1 MACFLR
7 ELVILNECEGSQN
20 RVKERC
26 FALLSMTNNIW
37 VNCYIV
43 AKVKLVLMARRL
55 SPLRRLQVDVNL
67 CEWVFVVFG
76 VVAIRL

>member
-37 VNCYIV
+37 VNIYI
-43 AKVKLVLMARRL
+43 
-55 SPLRRLQVDVNL
+55 
-67 CEWVFVVFG
+67 
-76 VVAIRL
+76 ITITY

>member
-26 FALLSMTNNIW
+26 FALLSMTNNIG

-43 AKVKLVLMARRL
+43 AYFFSASSMF
-55 SPLRRLQVDVNL
+55 LRGSFLASVMMLYTYSVIHA
-67 CEWVFVVFG
+67 CE
-76 VVAIRL
+76 

>member
-43 AKVKLVLMARRL
+43 ALIILVR
-55 SPLRRLQVDVNL
+55 
-67 CEWVFVVFG
+67 
-76 VVAIRL
+76 I